1 MTSRLFL
8 RLICITVVG
17 HHQLICAEL
26 QDRQQLPEPPANSH
40 GALVVRCVSPCKWP
54 VNICIQQLS
63 NKLSKLFTGTE
74 GVTSAHKG
82 PMGFGESGGVAV

>member
-40 GALVVRCVSPCKWP
+40 GALVVCLSLQMPCKHLYP
-54 VNICIQQLS
+54 TTLQ
-63 NKLSKLFTGTE
+63 
-74 GVTSAHKG
+74 
-82 PMGFGESGGVAV
+82 